1 MARETGNRLN
11 IHIIV
16 GKLCLF
22 SDILAL
28 LPALRTPFQSEHAS
42 VRNRLRNLQ
51 ILTVRSDK

>member
-1 MARETGNRLN
+1 MASETDNRLN

-28 LPALRTPFQSEHAS
+28 LPALRTPFQSENDS

-51 ILTVRSDK
+51 ILTCKIR